1 LSNLYRRRS
10 LIAIFVLLAIMLLF
24 QSCTPEAA
32 RDEVNQTGAGAGY
45 PITVT
50 DSLGRK
56 VVIAKPVRR
65 IACGY
70 AYTGHVAALLGRAED
85 IVAVVDGLKRDKV
98 LTSFYP
104 NIKEQPV
111 PFSSSSVNIEELLAC
126 DPDIVFLQTDTALN
140 EAVTAKLDK
149 LDIPYMAIAFNS
161 MEEQISSIA
170 AIGKVLDAE
179 KEADRYIAYYRKVI
193 EDTGSITAAIPEQER
208 VTLYHSVNEAVRTD
222 LKNSLPADWIGI
234 TGGINVS
241 AEDDLKVT
249 GDKSFATLEQ
259 IYKWDP
265 DIIIANEAGV
275 PEYMLSNE
283 QWASLRAV
291 KEKRVYQIPNGISR
305 WGHPGSVETPLA
317 ILWTSRL
324 LYPDRFKELDMKK
337 EVKEYY
343 KSFFNM
349 ELSDDQVE
357 GILIGKGMREP
368 KAGK

>member
-1 LSNLYRRRS
+1 MDYRDKRRS
-10 LIAIFVLLAIMLLF
+10 FIAIFILLTIVLFF
-24 QSCTPEAA
+24 QGCAPEAA
-32 RDEVNQTGAGAGY
+32 MDEVKNTGAGQGY
-45 PITVT
+45 PMTVK
-50 DSLGRK
+50 DSLGRE
-56 VVIAKPVRR
+56 VIIDGPVRR

-104 NIKEQPV
+104 HIKELPV
-111 PFSSSSVNIEELLAC
+111 PFSSSSINIEELLTC

-140 EAVTAKLDK
+140 ESVTANLDK
-149 LDIPYMAIAFNS
+149 LGIRYMAVAFDS
-161 MEEQISSIA
+161 MEEQINSIYT
-170 AIGKVLDAE
+170 IGKVLGADE
-179 KEADRYIAYYRKVI
+179 EADRYIAYYRKVI
-193 EDTGSITAAIPEQER
+193 EDTGIITAAIPEQER

-222 LKNSLPADWIGI
+222 LKNSLSADWIRI
-234 TGGINVS
+234 TGAINVS
-241 AEDDLKVT
+241 TEDDLKVT
-249 GDKSFATLEQ
+249 GDKSYATLEQ

-265 DIIIANEAGV
+265 YIIIANEAGV

-317 ILWTSRL
+317 ILWTAKL
-324 LYPDRFKELDMKK
+324 LYPDWFKELNMEK

-343 KSFFNM
+343 KSFFKM
-349 ELSDDQVE
+349 DLSNDQVE
-357 GILIGKGMREP
+357 GILSGKGMREA
-368 KAGK
+368 KTGK